1 VALAPWQGSAFTIPQ
16 TQRVPLRV
24 LSSSPKLAATGDSS
38 GEFEYKP
45 QYEKPTKRKKPALY
59 PNAGDIVRYYD
70 LDGGKVDGEVMV
82 GKIAYIQ
89 KVLGSSPESS
99 WAVEITQLE
108 DVGDGFFGEYSSRQR
123 NSKKTM
129 RSLEEVSPISA
140 SFVRSENAFKIPRDA
155 SGVPLVR
162 ALKYDIDSYE
172 GPFSGENK
180 INQDVLDEDW
190 KIYSTLKNKLL
201 REAVLVSIVGT
212 LVASIAK
219 GPEDAI
225 IYALGAIS
233 GVAYLFL
240 LSVKTDTVGS
250 AEAKMGSN
258 ISNIRFGIPL
268 FVFITVAVYNKSLG
282 ADNPAMGSNM
292 LSTVTSEQ
300 FAAIVIGFLTYRIPL
315 FGNQIADLLKDGD
328 ILITGSA
335 GMAMQ
340 LAKQDVEEQPTID
353 SSEGLKTVLLVSG
366 PLAAGRSELVQRLI
380 SESEGKLV
388 PPRAMDRVEDG
399 AKFELVESRNEL
411 LIVDS
416 SGRYGVTKEGILNGA
431 PSGSVV
437 VVDADV
443 ATVKRLQ
450 KVPGARLI
458 GVWVGLD
465 ATEKFESRLQTQLE
479 TGELVVP
486 EDEDKTSF
494 LRAKIKEIVKDIEY
508 GIVSGVFEFTILND
522 DVEDSMQQLREAAEY
537 CFK

>member
-16 TQRVPLRV
+16 TQRGPLRV
-24 LSSSPKLAATGDSS
+24 VSPKLRATDSGG

-45 QYEKPTKRKKPALY
+45 QYENTGKRKKAALY

-70 LDGGKVDGEVMV
+70 LDGGKVNGEVMV

-89 KVLGSSPESS
+89 KVLGSSSPESS

-180 INQDVLDEDW
+180 VNQDVLDEDW
-190 KIYSTLKNKLL
+190 KVYTTLKDKLL

-225 IYALGAIS
+225 IYALGAIA
-233 GVAYLFL
+233 GVGYLFL
-240 LSVKTDTVGS
+240 LSIKTDTVGS
-250 AEAKMGSN
+250 AGAKMGSN

-268 FVFITVAVYNKSLG
+268 FVFIAVAIYNKSLG
-282 ADNPAMGSNM
+282 DANPAMGSNI
-292 LSTVTSEQ
+292 LSTVTPEQ
-300 FAAIVIGFLTYRIPL
+300 FAAIVIGFLTYRLPL

-328 ILITGSA
+328 ILITGTA
-335 GMAMQ
+335 
-340 LAKQDVEEQPTID
+340 
-353 SSEGLKTVLLVSG
+353 
-366 PLAAGRSELVQRLI
+366 
-380 SESEGKLV
+380 
-388 PPRAMDRVEDG
+388 
-399 AKFELVESRNEL
+399 
-411 LIVDS
+411 
-416 SGRYGVTKEGILNGA
+416 
-431 PSGSVV
+431 
-437 VVDADV
+437 
-443 ATVKRLQ
+443 
-450 KVPGARLI
+450 
-458 GVWVGLD
+458 
-465 ATEKFESRLQTQLE
+465 
-479 TGELVVP
+479 
-486 EDEDKTSF
+486 
-494 LRAKIKEIVKDIEY
+494 
-508 GIVSGVFEFTILND
+508 
-522 DVEDSMQQLREAAEY
+522 Y
-537 CFK
+537 C